1 MKLGTIA
8 INNLKRRLGKTIF
21 LVAGLI
27 IGIATIVTL
36 FSITK
41 AMELELG
48 DTFDVIGA
56 NMLVVPES
64 DDLTLSYGGVSIP
77 GVEREKASLDMSAI
91 DKIRTIPEANSI
103 AIIAP
108 KLLGALEVEDS
119 RALTLGV
126 QFENELRMKKWWKVN
141 TSPTDPSQ
149 FEEHNFRVV
158 VEKDQVVLGSSLA
171 NRLGVRPQDTITVQG
186 EEYTI
191 KGILQ
196 PLGAEEDNALLIDIE
211 KMQGYLHQ
219 PGAVSL
225 LEISALCNTCP
236 IDDIVAQVADVLP
249 GNRVTAIKEAVAA
262 RELIVE
268 RFSSFALAVSLVV
281 LLIGSLVV
289 SLTMLS
295 SVNERTREIGIF
307 RAIGFRKS
315 HVMQIIFLEAI
326 LVSTLGGLIGYVLG
340 MVIAQFAAPKIAQM
354 DVYIGWSPL
363 IALAATSVAILIG
376 IGASI
381 IPARKAS
388 NLDPSEALRYI

>member
-36 FSITK
+36 FSITR

-77 GVEREKASLDMSAI
+77 GVDREKASLDMTAL
-91 DKIRTIPEANSI
+91 DKIRTIEEANSI

-108 KLLGALEVEDS
+108 KLLGALEVEDG

-149 FEEHNFRVV
+149 FEENNFRIVV
-158 VEKDQVVLGSSLA
+158 DKDQVVLGSSLA
-171 NRLGVRPQDTITVQG
+171 NKLGVRPQDTITVQG
-186 EEYTI
+186 EKYTI

-211 KMQGYLHQ
+211 KMQGYMNQ
-219 PGAVSL
+219 PGAVTL

-236 IDDIVAQVADVLP
+236 IDVIVAQVSEVLP

-326 LVSTLGGLIGYVLG
+326 LVSTLGGIIGYVLG